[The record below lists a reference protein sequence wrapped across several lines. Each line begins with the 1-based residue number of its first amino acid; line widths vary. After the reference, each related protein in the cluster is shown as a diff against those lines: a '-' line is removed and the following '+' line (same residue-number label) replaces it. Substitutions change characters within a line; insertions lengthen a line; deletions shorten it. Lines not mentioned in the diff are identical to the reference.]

1 MSCLE
6 CTDCLDLGTYDICCE
21 EVFIG
26 RMPET
31 ETEYLLLIKDLSL
44 NSIIRQV
51 YESSA
56 QGDVYLIPN
65 QTKFAVNRT
74 YEVRIYPAD
83 ACNFDDPLDI
93 DTDISED
100 LESCVSLDFFYSE

>member
-26 RMPET
+26 RMPDAE
-31 ETEYLLLIKDLSL
+31 EDYLLLIKDLSL
-44 NSIIRQV
+44 NSIIRQ
-51 YESSA
+51 EITSEA
-56 QGDVYLIPN
+56 QGEVYLIPD

-74 YEVRIYPAD
+74 YEVKVYLAGD
-83 ACNFDDPLDI
+83 CNLKDSIDI

-100 LESCVSLDFFYSE
+100 PESCVSLDFFYSE

>member
-26 RMPET
+26 RMPEE

-51 YESSA
+51 YESSP
-56 QGDVYLIPN
+56 QGDVPH
-65 QTKFAVNRT
+65 
-74 YEVRIYPAD
+74 P
-83 ACNFDDPLDI
+83 
-93 DTDISED
+93 
-100 LESCVSLDFFYSE
+100 

>member
-26 RMPET
+26 RMPDAE
-31 ETEYLLLIKDLSL
+31 EDYLLLIKDLSL
-44 NSIIRQV
+44 NSIIRQ
-51 YESSA
+51 EITSEA
-56 QGDVYLIPN
+56 QGEVYLIPD

-74 YEVRIYPAD
+74 YEVRVYTAA
-83 ACNFDDPLDI
+83 ACNFDDPIDV

-100 LESCVSLDFFYSE
+100 AQSCVSLDFFYSE

>member
-6 CTDCLDLGTYDICCE
+6 CTSCLDLGTYDICCE

-26 RMPET
+26 RMPDA

-44 NSIIRQV
+44 NSVIRQLYTSNV
-51 YESSA
+51 SSE
-56 QGDVYLIPN
+56 VYLIPDQN
-65 QTKFAVNRT
+65 KFAPNRT
-74 YEVRIYPAD
+74 YEVRVYTA
-83 ACNFDDPLDI
+83 ANCNFDDPLDI

-100 LESCVSLDFFYSE
+100 VQSCVSLDFFYSE